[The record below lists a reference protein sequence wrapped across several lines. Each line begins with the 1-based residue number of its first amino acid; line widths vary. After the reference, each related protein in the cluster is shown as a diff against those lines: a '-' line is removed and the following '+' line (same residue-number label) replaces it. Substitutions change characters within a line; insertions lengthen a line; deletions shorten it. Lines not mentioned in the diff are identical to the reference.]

1 LKTEQINSPRGTR
14 ILQPVLGGIA
24 IALSL
29 AVIFFS
35 GFGIATLALLLS
47 ATLLVVGI
55 ERVVT
60 GFTQSNRSSKFGNV
74 GLGALVV
81 LLGIAVLAFPI
92 FATEVLVTLLAL
104 GLLFIGI
111 ARIIHGLMDRN
122 ISKWSKGSLVGV
134 GALSLA
140 VSFMVF
146 AYPALGILLLTLVLG
161 INLLIIGIQSV
172 AYAISGHSRYPTTTS
187 ATTRTSGK
195 AQMFKNS
202 PRWLFNKNN
211 NSIASILSSPYFQH
225 LSRQ

>member
-1 LKTEQINSPRGTR
+1 MESARGTR
-14 ILQPVLGGIA
+14 ILQIVLGGIA

-29 AVIFFS
+29 GVIFNP

-60 GFTQSNRSSKFGNV
+60 GYTQSNRSSKLSKFGNI
-74 GLGALVV
+74 GFGALVA

-111 ARIIHGLMDRN
+111 ARIIHGLTDKN
-122 ISKWSKGSLVGV
+122 ISKWSKGSLLGV
-134 GALSLA
+134 GILSLA

-146 AYPALGILLLTLVLG
+146 AYPTLGVLLLTLVLG

-172 AYAISGHSRYPTTTS
+172 AYAISGHSRYPTTTAT
-187 ATTRTSGK
+187 ATTTG
-195 AQMFKNS
+195 NV
-202 PRWLFNKNN
+202 
-211 NSIASILSSPYFQH
+211 
-225 LSRQ
+225 

>member
-14 ILQPVLGGIA
+14 ILQLVLGGIA

-29 AVIFFS
+29 AVILNP
-35 GFGIATLALLLS
+35 GFGIATIALLLS

-60 GFTQSNRSSKFGNV
+60 GFTQSSRSSKFGNI

-92 FATEVLVTLLAL
+92 FATEILVTLLAL

-111 ARIIHGLMDRN
+111 ARIVHGLTDRN

-134 GALSLA
+134 GVLSLA

-146 AYPALGILLLTLVLG
+146 AYPTLGVLLLTLVLG
-161 INLLIIGIQSV
+161 INLLIIGAQSV
-172 AYAISGHSRYPTTTS
+172 AYAISGHSRYSTATSVTTT
-187 ATTRTSGK
+187 TTTNSGK
-195 AQMFKNS
+195 A
-202 PRWLFNKNN
+202 
-211 NSIASILSSPYFQH
+211 
-225 LSRQ
+225 

>member
-1 LKTEQINSPRGTR
+1 MKTEQINSPRGTR
-14 ILQPVLGGIA
+14 ILQLVLGGIA

-29 AVIFFS
+29 AVILNP
-35 GFGIATLALLLS
+35 GFGIATIALLLS

-60 GFTQSNRSSKFGNV
+60 GFTQSSRSSKFGNI

-92 FATEVLVTLLAL
+92 FATEILVTLLAL

-111 ARIIHGLMDRN
+111 ARIVHGLTDKN

-134 GALSLA
+134 GVLSLA

-146 AYPALGILLLTLVLG
+146 AYPTLGVLLLTLVLG
-161 INLLIIGIQSV
+161 INLLIIGAQSV
-172 AYAISGHSRYPTTTS
+172 AYAISGHSRYSTATSVTTT
-187 ATTRTSGK
+187 TTTNSGK
-195 AQMFKNS
+195 A
-202 PRWLFNKNN
+202 
-211 NSIASILSSPYFQH
+211 
-225 LSRQ
+225 

>member
-1 LKTEQINSPRGTR
+1 MKTEQINSPRGTR
-14 ILQPVLGGIA
+14 ILQLVLGGIA

-29 AVIFFS
+29 AVILNP
-35 GFGIATLALLLS
+35 GFGIATIALLLS

-60 GFTQSNRSSKFGNV
+60 GFTQSGRSSKFGNI

-92 FATEVLVTLLAL
+92 FATEILVTLLAL

-111 ARIIHGLMDRN
+111 ARIVHGLTDKN

-134 GALSLA
+134 GVLSLA

-146 AYPALGILLLTLVLG
+146 AYPTLGVLLLTLVLG
-161 INLLIIGIQSV
+161 INLLIIGAQSV
-172 AYAISGHSRYPTTTS
+172 AYAISGHSRYSTATSVTTT
-187 ATTRTSGK
+187 TTTNSGK
-195 AQMFKNS
+195 A
-202 PRWLFNKNN
+202 
-211 NSIASILSSPYFQH
+211 
-225 LSRQ
+225 